1 MPIYMVERGYDED
14 LEVTPEAAARINVIN
29 AEEGV
34 TWLYSFLS
42 ADRRRTYCLYEG
54 PSPDHMRRAARRA
67 GLPADLIVEVTD
79 RVGADGSLTPVAV

>member
-14 LEVTPEAAARINVIN
+14 LEPTPEAAARVNEVN

-54 PSPDHMRRAARRA
+54 PSPDHIRRAAERA
-67 GLPADLIVEVTD
+67 GLPADLIVEVID
-79 RVGADGSLTPVAV
+79 KVEADGTLTPVAV

>member
-14 LEVTPEAAARINVIN
+14 LEVTPEGAEVVNQIN

-34 TWLYSFLS
+34 VWLYSFLS

-54 PSPDHMRRAARRA
+54 PSPERIRRAARRA
-67 GLPADLIVEVTD
+67 GLPADLIIEVTN
-79 RVGADGSLTPVAV
+79 RVEPEGHLVSV

>member
-1 MPIYMVERGYDED
+1 MPVFMVERGYNED
-14 LEVTPEAAARINVIN
+14 LDVTPEAAVEVNRIN

-54 PSPDHMRRAARRA
+54 PSPEHIRRAAVRA
-67 GLPADLIVEVTD
+67 KLPADLIIEVID
-79 RVGADGSLTPVAV
+79 RVEADGSLVPV